1 VHVTLGRLRGDD
13 LFQKCDKLLAGV
25 PRGGLA
31 DDFPRLWIQGRIQR
45 QRSVAV
51 R

>member
-1 VHVTLGRLRGDD
+1 
-13 LFQKCDKLLAGV
+13 V
-25 PRGGLA
+25 PCGGPA

-51 R
+51 VFETGFSARPGESGKRRSSRSKA